1 MPQVLAMLPCADI
14 DEIAEFFGLLG
25 FTVTYRQTK
34 PNPYVVVEGYGFPLH
49 YYGLEGH
56 APEQSHS
63 TCGVIVEDTAPV
75 FTAFAAA
82 LRAEYGKLPMTGYP
96 RITRPRPRKNAG
108 GLTGFSLVD
117 PAGNW
122 IRFMRAAAEQDV
134 PAEPPSKLGDAL
146 LNAIVLA
153 DSKGDP
159 VQASKILQGAVGRA
173 APDDPAMPEALDFL
187 AELGERVEPDT
198 I

>member
-1 MPQVLAMLPCADI
+1 MSHQVLAMLPCADI
-14 DEIAEFFGLLG
+14 DEIAEFYALLG
-25 FTVTYRQTK
+25 FETTYRQTR
-34 PNPYVVVEGYGFPLH
+34 PNPYLVVEGHGFPLH

-56 APEQSHS
+56 RPENSHS
-63 TCGVIVEDTAPV
+63 TCGVVVDDTEPV
-75 FTAFAAA
+75 FTAFAAR

-122 IRFMRAAAEQDV
+122 IRFLRRPGQEP
-134 PAEPPSKLGDAL
+134 PAEPASRLGDAL

-159 VQASKILQGAVGRA
+159 AQAAKILQGAVGRA
-173 APDDPAMPEALDFL
+173 DADDPAMPEALDFL
-187 AELGERVEPDT
+187 AELGDRVEPDR
-198 I
+198 